1 MMTDPE
7 YVLTSEGMGD
17 EERMIKRGI
26 PALEAIRIGTLNA
39 AIFMGKENELDSVEE
54 GKLTELVLLSA
65 DPFEN
70 ISHTQEIDLV
80 IKGGKVVD
88 RSACDLPVNRR

>member
-1 MMTDPE
+1 MI
-7 YVLTSEGMGD
+7 
-17 EERMIKRGI
+17 ERSI

-39 AIFMGKENELDSVEE
+39 AIFMGKEHELDSVEE
-54 GKLTELVLLSA
+54 GKLAELVLLAA

-70 ISHTQEIDLV
+70 ISRTQEIGLV

-88 RSACDLPVNRR
+88 RSAWDLPVNRC